1 LKNNGILYFITRP
14 FARIALRIFFR
25 KIHIANREKVPWGK
39 PLIIAANH
47 PAAFMEPCLLSV
59 LLPTRLYFLVRGDY
73 FVKPLYS
80 SLLHSYNMV
89 PIYDRTHRIEQ
100 LKKNSGILDY
110 CYRLLSLNKTILI
123 MAEGHTLH
131 ERRLRPIQKGT
142 ARMAFGA
149 LEKYEDLDLY
159 LVPLAV
165 NYTYAD
171 RFRSEVMFEFS
182 EPIRIQD
189 HFQTYKDKKPLALR
203 QMTNLLTTEL
213 KNRVLHINEKEDEV
227 LVEQLLE
234 IDLNNELKK
243 VFPIHVKNSVQSNRH
258 YKLVSLVNH
267 LAKAEKEAL
276 KKQVKGYFQ
285 ELANNEITDFGLVQS
300 AQYGFVNTLLLV
312 LGFVPSLLGYVLNVL
327 PSFAPR
333 YVKSKLVSRR
343 EFHSSIMVSLG
354 LLSYLIYYVL
364 LFIIGLIVN
373 RISFDQFSVLARLS
387 LH

>member
-25 KIHIANREKVPWGK
+25 KIHIANREKVPWDK

-89 PIYDRTHRIEQ
+89 PIYDRTHRMEQ
-100 LKKNSGILDY
+100 LKKNAGTLDY
-110 CYRLLSLNKTILI
+110 CYQLLSQNKTILI

-149 LEKYEDLDLY
+149 LDKYEDLDLY

-171 RFRSEVMFEFS
+171 RFRSEVMFEFA

-189 HFQTYKDKKPLALR
+189 HYPIYKDKKPLALR
-203 QMTNLLTTEL
+203 QMTNLLTANL
-213 KNRVLHINEKEDEV
+213 KDRVIHINEKDDEL

-234 IDLNNELKK
+234 MDLSNERKK
-243 VFPIHVKNSVQSNRH
+243 VFPIHVLNNKQAKRH
-258 YKLVSLVNH
+258 FNIVEKVNH
-267 LAKAEKEAL
+267 LAKAEKESL
-276 KKQVKGYFQ
+276 KKQVNGYFQ
-285 ELANNEITDFGLVQS
+285 ELTNHKITDFGLVQS
-300 AQYGFVNTLLLV
+300 EQYGFVMTLTAFFCASV
-312 LGFVPSLLGYVLNVL
+312 CKEHISEK
-327 PSFAPR
+327 A
-333 YVKSKLVSRR
+333 
-343 EFHSSIMVSLG
+343 
-354 LLSYLIYYVL
+354 
-364 LFIIGLIVN
+364 
-373 RISFDQFSVLARLS
+373 RISFFYNSFFRTVDLFDLLYIAFCCGFDR
-387 LH
+387 